1 MNQYTACGNLADTPL
16 LRTTPSGR
24 PVTNFLLIVDERLK
38 KNGPRAQMRKER
50 TIAHRIPVVAWGDL
64 AETVTTWL
72 QKGSKINLMGK
83 LQPRKYKDKSGI
95 THDTFE
101 IVAEDIEF
109 LSGIKHNSEVFEEA
123 VSA

>member
-72 QKGSKINLMGK
+72 QKGSKILREKENLFQ
-83 LQPRKYKDKSGI
+83 LL
-95 THDTFE
+95 TLF
-101 IVAEDIEF
+101 F
-109 LSGIKHNSEVFEEA
+109 LSLHTFLSCG
-123 VSA
+123 